1 MSIPIILVYYFS
13 YLSNKVNTVE
23 NNHLDSNMNLSIRLS
38 IRTLVPSYLRKLE
51 PKMFPT
57 YLISYIDERVQIEI
71 ENEIR
76 INRELSNASDNVSF
90 IGRNWIIYEIN
101 VMGIKISYSKFI
113 NSENNNSL
121 ATNPR
126 YYINS
131 NLN

>member
-90 IGRNWIIYEIN
+90 IGSNWIIYEIN